1 MDFREEYPLHGV
13 KVFEFPNLFG
23 DPNSVEF
30 LFHGAKDKKRE
41 GMTPPHFFSCSI
53 RYRVK
58 GRE

>member
-13 KVFEFPNLFG
+13 EVFEFPNLFG

-41 GMTPPHFFSCSI
+41 GMTPPNFLKGLI
-53 RYRVK
+53 RSRAP
-58 GRE
+58 